1 MNKIL
6 TEHNQKVLNDR
17 QKQMYPQENTDL
29 YCQCQVSRK
38 ANCPLPGRW
47 SVTNQVY
54 RATITRLD
62 NNTTKKQTGWTVD
75 FKQRYSQH
83 LHSFSDENAKHTCLC
98 NHAWRLKSSTPPIPY
113 NIVWDIVARA
123 APYNLQSSHWVL
135 WSMHRRKVQNHV
147 WNWRCIPQSE
157 VWIFCLLLSLKT
169 STHEGII

>member
-47 SVTNQVY
+47 SVTNLVY

-62 NNTTKKQTGWTVD
+62 NNTTKKQTG
-75 FKQRYSQH
+75 
-83 LHSFSDENAKHTCLC
+83 
-98 NHAWRLKSSTPPIPY
+98 
-113 NIVWDIVARA
+113 
-123 APYNLQSSHWVL
+123 
-135 WSMHRRKVQNHV
+135 
-147 WNWRCIPQSE
+147 
-157 VWIFCLLLSLKT
+157 
-169 STHEGII
+169 